1 MSPGASC
8 STTESKPETA
18 FRRLCRT
25 NQKFTD
31 MKQNLSFQQVEA
43 FDLNLLQ
50 KAFDEGRLFI
60 VPRQE
65 SAQDLR
71 EKGIRSILD
80 YVSRIDDYTSSD
92 YRSHIRDIW
101 SQMLH
106 DDVLG
111 DLFFYTR
118 YARNRGEVNWYRV
131 TVFVC
136 LLREWQV
143 YRNDVSASDLHCI
156 LEGTQKRNGRY
167 TGMNRYLLDR
177 QRYYGLI
184 RKKLQN
190 VQQ

>member
-1 MSPGASC
+1 
-8 STTESKPETA
+8 
-18 FRRLCRT
+18 
-25 NQKFTD
+25 

-43 FDLNLLQ
+43 FDLNLLRQ
-50 KAFDEGRLFI
+50 AFDEGRLFI

-71 EKGIRSILD
+71 EKGIRTILD
-80 YVSRIDDYTSSD
+80 YVSRIDDYTSSG
-92 YRSHIRDIW
+92 YRSRIRDIW

-131 TVFVC
+131 TVIVC

-143 YRNDVSASDLHCI
+143 YSNDVSASDLHCI
-156 LEGTQKRNGRY
+156 LEGTTKRNGRY
-167 TGMNRYLLDR
+167 TGMNRYLLDG
-177 QRYYGLI
+177 RYFGLI